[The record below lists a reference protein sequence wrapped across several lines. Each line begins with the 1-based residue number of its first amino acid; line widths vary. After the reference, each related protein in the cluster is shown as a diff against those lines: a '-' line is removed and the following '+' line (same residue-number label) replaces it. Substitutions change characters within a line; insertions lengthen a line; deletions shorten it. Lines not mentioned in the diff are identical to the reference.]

1 MNGVLYGLL
10 SAISF
15 GTADFFAGRASK
27 KTGVFSTLFYMQL
40 VGFVFLTAAVTW
52 SGQWHHLNFFSH
64 AAAAS
69 LWMALDLI
77 GILFLYQGLVSGK
90 SSVVA
95 PIASSFSVF
104 TVILSF
110 TFGERL
116 SIVKLAAI
124 VLTLIGVVL
133 TTLAISEKGKS
144 GSSRKLESGA
154 VWAIFAALFLGTA
167 FFGLRYPQE
176 TLGGL
181 VTVWIGRLQATVL
194 LPIVYT
200 CFKKSIALPDKKNAG
215 LVVIVGI
222 LDAIA
227 LVCYN
232 LGLGLEDTSIVI
244 TATSLFAVVTLLW
257 SVFIGGEK
265 PSWNQWVGI
274 GCTFVGIFLISVR
287 I

>member
-1 MNGVLYGLL
+1 MNGILFGLL
-10 SAISF
+10 SAFSF
-15 GTADFFAGRASK
+15 GTADFFAGKASK
-27 KTGVFSTLFYMQL
+27 NTGVFSTLFYMQV
-40 VGFVFLTAAVTW
+40 VGFVFLTSAVTW
-52 SGQWHHLNFFSH
+52 YGQWHNLNSLSH
-64 AAAAS
+64 VAAAS

-104 TVILSF
+104 TVILAF
-110 TFGERL
+110 VFGERL

-124 VLTLIGVVL
+124 VLTLVGIVL
-133 TTLAISEKGKS
+133 TTLVLSDRGKS
-144 GSSRKLESGA
+144 RSGQKLESGA

-167 FFGLRYPQE
+167 FFGLRYPHE
-176 TLGGL
+176 ALGGL
-181 VTVWIGRLQATVL
+181 VTVWIGRLQATIL
-194 LPIVYT
+194 LPVVYA
-200 CFKKSIALPDKKNAG
+200 CFKKRIVLPDKKNAG
-215 LVVIVGI
+215 LIIIVGI

-244 TATSLFAVVTLLW
+244 TATSLFAVVTLFW
-257 SVFIGGEK
+257 GVFLGGEK

-274 GCTFVGIFLISVR
+274 GCTSIGIFLISLL
-287 I
+287 